1 MTTGILFLFQHLL
14 TSINNP
20 IWNIW
25 VINWINNP
33 ISLIPWNRI
42 LSNQS
47 EIWVRQYIFLPHF
60 SIKQVPQISTICK
73 LRMWV
78 TGSKKEASNMSVTKS
93 MRVSQENNKVSQGS
107 GIIVT
112 MWWINT
118 SLQALCSLVFGSRRD
133 EFVTNEMF
141 RSLKWLW
148 DPGDFPVSPFRSDP
162 CQLHVSVCKCHS
174 LNKKSFRG
182 ADKILS
188 SVASCCLGG
197 KCCNP

>member
-1 MTTGILFLFQHLL
+1 M
-14 TSINNP
+14 
-20 IWNIW
+20 
-25 VINWINNP
+25 
-33 ISLIPWNRI
+33 
-42 LSNQS
+42 
-47 EIWVRQYIFLPHF
+47 PHF

-78 TGSKKEASNMSVTKS
+78 TGSKEEASNVSVTKS
-93 MRVSQENNKVSQGS
+93 MRVSQENNKGLQGS

-112 MWWINT
+112 MWWIT
-118 SLQALCSLVFGSRRD
+118 IYLQVLGSLVFGSRRD
-133 EFVTNEMF
+133 EFVTNELF

-148 DPGDFPVSPFRSDP
+148 DPGNFTVSPFRPDP
-162 CQLHVSVCKCHS
+162 RQLHVSVCKYHS

-197 KCCNP
+197 KYCNP